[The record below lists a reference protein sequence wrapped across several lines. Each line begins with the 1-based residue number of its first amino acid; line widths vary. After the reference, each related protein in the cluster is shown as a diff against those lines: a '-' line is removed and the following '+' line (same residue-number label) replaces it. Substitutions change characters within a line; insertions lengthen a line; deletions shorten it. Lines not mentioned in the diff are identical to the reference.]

1 MNYRNAKYIN
11 DNGWIDCDIQH
22 PVHGWGPYT
31 LDPNDVD
38 MIARN
43 NNVVLLSA
51 MAANGDVES
60 YVPPTQSDLD
70 ATLSAELRSQRDV
83 LLSGVDAIASNALR
97 WAALDAAAQDAWAV
111 YRQGLLDVPQQAG
124 FPINVNWPAKPS
136 E

>member
-11 DNGWIDCDIQH
+11 DNGWIDCDTQH

-38 MIARN
+38 MTARN
-43 NNVVLLSA
+43 NNVVLLAA
-51 MAANGDVES
+51 MAANGDVAP
-60 YVPPTQSDLD
+60 YVPPTQAELD
-70 ATLSAELRSQRDV
+70 ATLSAELRNQRDM
-83 LLSGVDAIASNALR
+83 LLSGVDAIAGTALR